1 MSRRAREPD
10 PQGGELAHDLVEPAR
25 ELAVAHRLGPR
36 LLADERDRPARLED
50 RAVHLVERREALLVR
65 RRLEL
70 GERDQ
75 LGLQALQADLPVLDE
90 DVRLALDQAVQPLVA
105 VEEADHERVRPEQGR
120 RAEQPAGDRVV
131 VTDDGVLHR
140 VREGEQ
146 HDQVEGIELRQLPLA
161 REAEADHQEGVD
173 DDGPQYLLGDRR
185 PEVKHVAPQL
195 RIHVRLLPAAECSA
209 RPGRAAI
216 APRARPRRAA
226 RLAPWTAPCSSP
238 APTPASGSPPPSSS
252 GAAASARSGACAPRR
267 RRRRLPRPAWRSSW
281 SSRAPSRPA
290 SGTRPSGTWR
300 AGPARATRG
309 PTVARSPACAS
320 RSRSWA
326 TRRASR
332 R

>member
-1 MSRRAREPD
+1 
-10 PQGGELAHDLVEPAR
+10 
-25 ELAVAHRLGPR
+25 
-36 LLADERDRPARLED
+36 
-50 RAVHLVERREALLVR
+50 ALLVR

-105 VEEADHERVRPEQGR
+105 VEEADHERVHREQGR

-238 APTPASGSPPPSSS
+238 APTPASGSPPPSGSR
-252 GAAASARSGACAPRR
+252 AWRSRTCAPPAAGASSTSRRSTGGRR
-267 RRRRLPRPAWRSSW
+267 RRSPAGTRAPSTPSRASPTRSASRLRRPAWRSSW

-300 AGPARATRG
+300 A
-309 PTVARSPACAS
+309 
-320 RSRSWA
+320 
-326 TRRASR
+326 
-332 R
+332 